1 MDRSDIF
8 ISYRRADVEFTK
20 QICKVLKDT
29 GRELWVDWEDILPG
43 VEGFT
48 DEIQRGIE
56 GADAFICIL
65 SPSYLESEYCLL
77 ELREAL
83 RLKKRVVPV
92 VLKKFEPQ
100 PPPDGIGHINW
111 VYFTPHAGQENT
123 FEQSMP
129 KVIEALEADY
139 AYVREHTRWLLRAI
153 DWDKGERNKSYLL
166 KDTEIEKAERW
177 QVTAIAKRPSP
188 TELQGEYILTSRA
201 YQRQQ
206 QRRITAVIGVLLAF
220 AVVAAIFAGLQWKA
234 AVAARNDALQQKAI
248 ADDQREKA

>member
-20 QICKVLKDT
+20 QFCKSLKDT
-29 GRELWVDWEDILPG
+29 GRELWVDWEDIQPG

-65 SPSYLESEYCLL
+65 SPSYLESEYCLM
-77 ELREAL
+77 ELKQAL
-83 RLKKRVVPV
+83 KLKKRVIPV
-92 VLKKFEPQ
+92 VLKKFEPA
-100 PPPDGIGHINW
+100 PPPEGIGHINW

-123 FEQSMP
+123 FEQAMP
-129 KVIEALEADY
+129 KVIEALETDY
-139 AYVREHTRWLLRAI
+139 EYVRDHTRWLLRAI

-166 KDTEIEKAERW
+166 KDAEIEKAEHW
-177 QVTAIAKRPSP
+177 QFVAINKNPAP
-188 TELQGEYILTSRA
+188 TELQGEYILTSRT

-206 QRRITAVIGVLLAF
+206 LRRIMTVIGVLLGFSVLAT
-220 AVVAAIFAGLQWKA
+220 IFAGFQWNNAYRSEQA
-234 AVAARNDALQQKAI
+234 AHRSEQVAVEA
-248 ADDQREKA
+248 